1 LTSADKLVKYQ
12 LSVEVKIVPRM
23 TRPKA
28 ASQLRHCLEH
38 GEVIPTRHFRDQL
51 ADEEISFQD
60 AHDVLRRGIIYDE
73 SEEDSDTQEW
83 KYRIEGHEPGGKWM
97 AIIYSFKTTERASL
111 ITIFS
116 IHSRRRRS

>member
-1 LTSADKLVKYQ
+1 
-12 LSVEVKIVPRM
+12 M

-28 ASQLRHCLEH
+28 SSQLRHCLEH
-38 GEVIPTRHFRDQL
+38 GEVIPTKHFREEL
-51 ADEEISFQD
+51 ADEGVSFQD
-60 AHDVLRRGIIYDE
+60 AHDVLRLGIIYDE
-73 SEEDSDTQEW
+73 PEEDSSSFEW

-97 AIIYSFKTTERASL
+97 AVIYSFKSVQRVSL